1 MGRTRTRKAAQVSRE
16 RRFLVDH
23 LNAPSV
29 ELTGDEAHHLIHVL
43 RLSTGDEV
51 ALFDGRGTAQSA
63 RVTSI
68 DTDKVELE
76 LGDPLPAHE
85 SPIALTLAVAVPKGE
100 KMSLIVQ
107 KVTELGVAAVQP
119 LITDRGEVGE
129 DWIQKRLE
137 RWRRIAL
144 EAAKQSAR
152 SRVPRI
158 ETPKPFDDLD
168 IMKHDTWLLRPGAPP
183 LRETPSMNQPI
194 IAIGPEGGWSTRE
207 LALAHERAVLELSLG
222 PRTLRTETAAITATA
237 VIQWLSGDL
246 TTT

>member
-1 MGRTRTRKAAQVSRE
+1 MGRTRTRKAARVSRE
-16 RRFLVDH
+16 RRFLVDN

-29 ELTGDEAHHLIHVL
+29 VLTSDEAHHLIHVL

-51 ALFDGRGTAQSA
+51 ALFDGRGTAKSA

-68 DTDKVELE
+68 HTNNVELE
-76 LGDPLPAHE
+76 LGDPLPTHE

-119 LITDRGEVGE
+119 LITDHGEVGE

-137 RWRRIAL
+137 RWRRVAL

-158 ETPKPFDDLD
+158 ETPKSFDDLD
-168 IMKHDTWLLRPGAPP
+168 IMKRDTLLLRSGAPP
-183 LRETPSMNQPI
+183 LREKPSTNQPI

-237 VIQWLSGDL
+237 IVQWLSGDL
-246 TTT
+246 TD